1 MTIAI
6 EIHHLTRV
14 YHESTLRPVIH
25 PDKNTDQIGMA
36 RNRTILQKLEKALG
50 ATMVVICEERIKQV
64 KALLSLEMPS
74 PIKNQPQVSALCRWL
89 H

>member
-36 RNRTILQKLEKALG
+36 RNRTILQKLGKVLG
-50 ATMVVICEERIKQV
+50 ATMVVICEEKINHKSQ
-64 KALLSLEMPS
+64 LSVDGYT
-74 PIKNQPQVSALCRWL
+74 NWL
-89 H
+89 DGVDVGAIVHT